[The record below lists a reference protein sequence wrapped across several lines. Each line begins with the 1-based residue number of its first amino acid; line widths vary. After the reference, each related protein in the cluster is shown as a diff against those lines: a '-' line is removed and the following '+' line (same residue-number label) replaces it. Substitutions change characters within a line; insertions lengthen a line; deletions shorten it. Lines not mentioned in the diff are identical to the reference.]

1 MGMVHQHVCFIAVF
15 TTPVSTTGMYVSVWA
30 ILVANGA
37 LSQ

>member
-15 TTPVSTTGMYVSVWA
+15 TTPVSTPGMYVSAWA
-30 ILVANGA
+30 IFAAHGA